1 MDLVVCI
8 IKKLKKACSKEE
20 EKYINN
26 WIKTSKENVQ
36 FFHRLEI
43 LNENGKNISE
53 VLELDS
59 KKAWKTILL
68 KNNKLISNLKMSNY

>member
-1 MDLVVCI
+1 MDLVICI

-20 EKYINN
+20 DKYINN

-43 LNENGKNISE
+43 LNKNGRNISE
-53 VLELDS
+53 VLELDP
-59 KKAWKTILL
+59 KKTWETIQL
-68 KNNKLISNLKMSNY
+68 KNNNLIINLKMSNY